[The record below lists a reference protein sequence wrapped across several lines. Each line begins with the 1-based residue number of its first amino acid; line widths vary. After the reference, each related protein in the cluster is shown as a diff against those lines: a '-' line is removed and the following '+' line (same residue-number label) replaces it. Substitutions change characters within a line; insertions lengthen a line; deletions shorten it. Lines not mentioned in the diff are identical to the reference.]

1 MIRLL
6 SFLFSLIFC
15 LNQSN
20 FAQGRIFI
28 ESSSISKTEREA
40 ILILPGFGSKVFG
53 TKKIAKFFKN
63 KGYDV
68 YIPKYISR
76 KSVEQSVENVNRFVL
91 KHGLKDY
98 KKLHVFSYI
107 FGTWTINMWINKHG
121 KCNIS
126 TMVFDRSPLQERAPA
141 ALMKDSPI
149 LAKVLFGG
157 VMEDFC
163 NTVYPP
169 ITDTSIFK
177 GIFIE
182 NYATK
187 LINKHKKT
195 VMSMGNVNFGIENLH
210 QNVND
215 YCFIPLNHD
224 EMYRKLDVFGPEV
237 MNFIRDHAFSQEI
250 KSKKYQVNPF
260 VKFDKK

>member
-6 SFLFSLIFC
+6 SFLFYLIFC

-20 FAQGRIFI
+20 FAQGRIFV
-28 ESSSISKTEREA
+28 ESSSISKAEREA

-76 KSVEQSVENVNRFVL
+76 KSVEQSVENVDQFVF
-91 KHGLKDY
+91 KHGLKEY

-107 FGTWTINMWINKHG
+107 FGTWTINLWIKEHG

-126 TMVFDRSPLQERAPA
+126 TMVFDRSPLQERAPE
-141 ALMKDSPI
+141 ALIKDSPI
-149 LAKVLFGG
+149 LAKVLFGD
-157 VMEDFC
+157 VMSDFC
-163 NTVYPP
+163 NTVYIP
-169 ITDTSIFK
+169 INDTAILK

-182 NYATK
+182 TYATR

-195 VMSMGNVNFGIENLH
+195 ALKNGSVTFDVQALNQSYTDFC
-210 QNVND
+210 
-215 YCFIPLNHD
+215 YIPLNHD
-224 EMYRKLDVFGPEV
+224 EMYQQLDVFGNEV
-237 MNFIRDHAFSQEI
+237 LNFIKDGSFSTKI
-250 KSKKYQVNPF
+250 KQNSFLENPF
-260 VKFDKK
+260 VKFEKK